1 MNGDLIK
8 KKKSGTGPYVLV
20 LAALLALFIALLP
33 EPADTTSAVQVQ
45 EKLIEA
51 SVEKGSIGRT
61 LVAAGSISEGSTKS
75 VSLAGEIKVE
85 HWYINN
91 GDYVQEGQVLAELDK
106 DSVILAIAD
115 LTELMDQIDAEINT
129 SLNDVIS
136 NAIYAPARGRVKAIY
151 AQPGVK
157 VQDTMS
163 EHSAIMR
170 LSLDGLM
177 AAEIEA
183 TEDMYKGMAVV
194 VQLSDGSLIGGSV
207 ETVFDGMA
215 TVVMSDEKAAYGE
228 RVCIYDPKG
237 TLLDEAELYIHK
249 EVKICGIAGTVERL
263 NVEENMLV
271 GTDMAL
277 VVLTDTAYRGH
288 RDILTEQRREMEEE
302 LTKLFE
308 AYNSGQIVSPC
319 NGRIAAVNEDIVL
332 DELSGGAGFSLSLL
346 AEDEPSIKSYA
357 VSVSK
362 IEGGIFT
369 LSYSDGLNQSEIQMD
384 LSTTVV
390 FKYVNGSY
398 MPGSPTEIKP
408 GDSLLISCYVSGGS
422 TVVDHVVLFSGNDQD
437 MPGTGDTQGGAGGG
451 TGSPSGG
458 GMSGGSMGGGM
469 SGGMSGGG
477 MQSGAVQGSDET
489 EDAYAI
495 SRTVL
500 SYINPFD
507 EAEIDI
513 TVDEMDIG
521 AYRIGQNVSVSLDAL
536 PGQNF
541 TAAVRTIDP
550 NGVNEDGGNTKYTV
564 TVVMPR
570 SENMLSGMNA
580 SVALEAEERAD
591 VLIIPLAAVC
601 EEDGR
606 VFVYTSYDAETDT
619 LGDEVEIETGLSDGE
634 RVEIISGLSEGDTY
648 FYRYAETIK
657 YNFQK

>member
-45 EKLIEA
+45 EELIEA
-51 SVEKGSIGRT
+51 TVERGSIKRS
-61 LVAAGSISEGSTKS
+61 LVAAGSINETAAQPI
-75 VSLAGEIKVE
+75 SLAGDIKVE

-91 GDYVQEGQVLAELDK
+91 GDYVQEGQVLAELDR

-163 EHSAIMR
+163 EHSALMR

-215 TVVMSDEKAAYGE
+215 TVVMSDEKAAWGE
-228 RVCIYDPKG
+228 QVDIYDEQG
-237 TLLDEAELYIHK
+237 VLLGEAELYIHK
-249 EVKICGIAGTVERL
+249 EVKISGLSGTVQRL

-288 RDILTEQRREMEEE
+288 RDILTEKRREMEEE

-369 LSYSDGLNQSEIQMD
+369 LSFSDGLNQSEIQMD

-390 FKYVNGSY
+390 FKYVDGSY
-398 MPGSPTEIKP
+398 MPGSPAEIEP

-422 TVVDHVVLFSGNDQD
+422 TVVDHVVLFSGSDQN
-437 MPGTGDTQGGAGGG
+437 MPGTGDTQGG
-451 TGSPSGG
+451 TGSPSDG
-458 GMSGGSMGGGM
+458 GMSGGGM
-469 SGGMSGGG
+469 SGGMSGGK
-477 MQSGAVQGSDET
+477 SGGSAQYSAGQGSAGDE
-489 EDAYAI
+489 EEPYSL
-495 SRTVL
+495 SRTII
-500 SYINPFD
+500 SYITPFD

-513 TVDEMDIG
+513 TVDELDIS
-521 AYRIGQNVSVSLDAL
+521 AYKVGQKLSVSLDAM
-536 PGQNF
+536 PGQRF
-541 TAAVRTIDP
+541 EAVIRAIDP
-550 NGVNEDGGNTKYTV
+550 NGTNEDSGNTKYTV
-564 TVVMPR
+564 TLVMPR
-570 SENMLSGMNA
+570 SENMLSGMNV

-619 LGDEVEIETGLSDGE
+619 LGNETEIETGLSDGE

-648 FYRYAETIK
+648 FYRYAETIE
-657 YNFQK
+657 YSFQQ

>member
-8 KKKSGTGPYVLV
+8 KKKSGTGPYLVV

-45 EKLIEA
+45 EELIEA
-51 SVEKGSIGRT
+51 TVERGSIKRS
-61 LVAAGSISEGSTKS
+61 LVAAGSINETAAQPI
-75 VSLAGEIKVE
+75 SLAGDIKVE

-91 GDYVQEGQVLAELDK
+91 GDYVQEGQVLAELDR

-115 LTELMDQIDAEINT
+115 LTELMDQIDADINT

-157 VQDTMS
+157 VRDTMA
-163 EHSAIMR
+163 EYSALMR

-177 AAEIEA
+177 AVEIEA
-183 TEDMYKGMAVV
+183 IEDMYTGMSVII
-194 VQLSDGSLIGGSV
+194 QLSDGSFAEGSV
-207 ETVFDGMA
+207 ESVYEGVA
-215 TVVMSDEKAAYGE
+215 CVVLPDEKAAYGE

-237 TLLDEAELYIHK
+237 TLLGEAELYIHK

-277 VVLTDTAYRGH
+277 LVLTDTAYRGR

-302 LTKLFE
+302 LTKLFA

-332 DELSGGAGFSLSLL
+332 DKLSRGADGLSLSLL
-346 AEDEPSIKSYA
+346 AENEPSIKSYA

-362 IEGGIFT
+362 IEGGLFT

-384 LSTTVV
+384 LSTAVV

-437 MPGTGDTQGGAGGG
+437 MPGTGDTQGG

-458 GMSGGSMGGGM
+458 GMSGGGM
-469 SGGMSGGG
+469 SGGKSGGSAQYSAG
-477 MQSGAVQGSDET
+477 QGSAGDE
-489 EDAYAI
+489 EEPYSL
-495 SRTVL
+495 SRTII
-500 SYINPFD
+500 SYITPFD

-513 TVDEMDIG
+513 TVDELDIS
-521 AYRIGQNVSVSLDAL
+521 AYKVGQKLSVSLDAM
-536 PGQNF
+536 PGQRF
-541 TAAVRTIDP
+541 EAVIRAIDP
-550 NGVNEDGGNTKYTV
+550 NGTNEDSGNTKYTV
-564 TVVMPR
+564 TLVMPR

-619 LGDEVEIETGLSDGE
+619 LGNETEIETGLSDGE

-657 YNFQK
+657 YNFQQ

>member
-1 MNGDLIK
+1 MNEDLIK
-8 KKKSGTGPYVLV
+8 KKKSGTGPYVFV

-51 SVEKGSIGRT
+51 SVEKDSIGRT

-85 HWYINN
+85 CWYVNN
-91 GDYVQEGQVLAELDK
+91 GDYVQQGQVLAELDK
-106 DSVILAIAD
+106 DSVILAIAE

-163 EHSAIMR
+163 EHSALMR

-215 TVVMSDEKAAYGE
+215 TVVMSDEKAAWGE
-228 RVCIYDPKG
+228 QVDIYDEQG
-237 TLLDEAELYIHK
+237 VLLGEAELYIHK
-249 EVKICGIAGTVERL
+249 EVKISGLSGTVQRL

-288 RDILTEQRREMEEE
+288 RDILTEKRREMEEE

-319 NGRIAAVNEDIVL
+319 NGRIAAVNEDIVI

-398 MPGSPTEIKP
+398 MPGSPTEIKS

-437 MPGTGDTQGGAGGG
+437 MPGTGDTQGGAGG

-458 GMSGGSMGGGM
+458 GTSGGSMG
-469 SGGMSGGG
+469 GGMSGGG

-513 TVDEMDIG
+513 TVDELDIG

-580 SVALEAEERAD
+580 SVRLESEQRQD
-591 VLIIPLAAVC
+591 ILTIPLSAVR

-634 RVEIISGLSEGDTY
+634 QVEIISGLSEGDTY